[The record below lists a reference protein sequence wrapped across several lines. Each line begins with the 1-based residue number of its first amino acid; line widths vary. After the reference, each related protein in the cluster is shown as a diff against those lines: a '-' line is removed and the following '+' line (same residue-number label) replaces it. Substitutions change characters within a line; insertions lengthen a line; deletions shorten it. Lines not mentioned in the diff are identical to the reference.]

1 MKKCAKR
8 KSLPCQRE
16 VDAAGG
22 RRDSW
27 GSCGRRRRMGTSSRG
42 GIHPSRDAFH
52 CCQRAGALRGGSRR
66 RTLPGRHIC
75 RPYDHS
81 RNACRGRIYASRPV
95 PGSHKLPGRDKSLP
109 YAQQKKRTPHLRA
122 ASAQTKIIFS
132 FSPQPRPRPCSPL
145 RRPARGRAPDKTPDT
160 TSAQNTAIQRA
171 GCRRRSA

>member
-1 MKKCAKR
+1 MLNHYSIIGTGKATDLCKIIEKYSKSAKKMKKCAKR

-16 VDAAGG
+16 VDTAGG

-52 CCQRAGALRGGSRR
+52 CCQRAGGSLRGGSRR

-109 YAQQKKRTPHLRA
+109 YAQQKSGRPTHPCVQHPPDP
-122 ASAQTKIIFS
+122 KIIFS
-132 FSPQPRPRPCSPL
+132 FSP
-145 RRPARGRAPDKTPDT
+145 
-160 TSAQNTAIQRA
+160 
-171 GCRRRSA
+171 